1 MMNLERATV
10 MGFDAKRL
18 SRVGEAITK
27 DIGDERY
34 DGAVLRVGRA
44 GKPVLDEAFGYADR
58 ATKRALKRDDVF
70 VSFSIAKQFTHSLAL
85 QRVESGDLSLTTRV
99 AEVIPEFGCRGK
111 ENITLFHLLTH
122 TAGLPLK
129 LPAMD
134 PMQLGNLD
142 AIVAATSRCMVEFVP
157 GERVYYSGLVG
168 VAIIAE
174 MLRRCEGKKRP
185 LRDILAQ
192 DLFQPLGMKESALGL
207 REDLATR
214 LCPVVAR
221 DRRPGVSEPEE
232 YEGMAMMTTPT
243 AEIPALGCISTAAD
257 VERFANM
264 LRNGGE
270 LDGARLLSPAM
281 IDLAT
286 RNHTGRLPNEMLSFT
301 HGMRGWQPFPAWLGL
316 GFFLRGE
323 GVHPHPF
330 GLLASPRTFGGL
342 GAGCNLFWIDPERD
356 LTLVYLS
363 TGLIVDESRH
373 IERLQRVSDLVL
385 SALVRT

>member
-1 MMNLERATV
+1 MNLERATAL
-10 MGFDAKRL
+10 GFDAKRL
-18 SRVGEAITK
+18 ARIGEVITK
-27 DIGDERY
+27 DIGDEKY
-34 DGAVLRVGRA
+34 DGAVLHVGRG
-44 GKPVLDEAFGYADR
+44 GKTVLDEAFGHADR
-58 ATKRALKRDDVF
+58 AAKRVLKRDDVF
-70 VSFSIAKQFTHSLAL
+70 ISFSIAKQFTHSLAL
-85 QRVESGDLSLTTRV
+85 QRVENGELSLTMRV

-134 PMQLGNLD
+134 PMQLGSLD
-142 AIVAATSRCMVEFVP
+142 AVVAATCRCLAEFVP

-174 MLRRCEGKKRP
+174 MIRRCEGKKRAW
-185 LRDILAQ
+185 REVLAQ
-192 DLFQPLGMKESALGL
+192 DLFRPLGMKDSALGM
-207 REDLATR
+207 REDLAPR

-221 DRRPGVSEPEE
+221 DRRPGVSEAEE

-243 AEIPALGCISTAAD
+243 AEIPALGCLTTAAD
-257 VERFANM
+257 VDRFANM

-301 HGMRGWQPFPAWLGL
+301 LGTRAWQPFPAWLGL

-330 GLLASPRTFGGL
+330 GMLASPRTFGGL
-342 GAGCNLFWIDPERD
+342 GAGCNLFWVDPERD

-363 TGLIVDESRH
+363 TGLITDESRH

-385 SALVRT
+385 SALVRV